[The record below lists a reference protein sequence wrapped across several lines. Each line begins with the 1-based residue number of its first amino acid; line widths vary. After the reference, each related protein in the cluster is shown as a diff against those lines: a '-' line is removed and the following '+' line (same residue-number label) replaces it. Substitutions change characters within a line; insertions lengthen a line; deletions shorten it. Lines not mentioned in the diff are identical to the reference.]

1 MMEAD
6 YRADLAHIHA
16 SGFGDL
22 AATAGPTLVGLLQ
35 HAGIDAGL
43 VVDLGCGNGVT
54 SRALSDA
61 GYDVLGIDRSA
72 AMLALARRTAP
83 GARFRRGSFL
93 DTDLPPCRAV
103 AAVGEVFNYTRRNL
117 DPVFR
122 RVHRAL
128 EPGGLFVFDLAGPG
142 RVAGREPARYWAEG
156 EDWAILVEVDEDRGQ
171 RLLTRRMTTFRRSGR
186 GWRRDAETHSQRLHA
201 ASEVAGRLRE
211 RGFRVRV
218 RRGYAGERFAAGHYV
233 VTARAEPKR

>member
-1 MMEAD
+1 MEAD

-16 SGFGDL
+16 AGFGDL
-22 AATAGPTLVGLLQ
+22 AATAGPALAGLLKR
-35 HAGIDAGL
+35 AGIDDGP

-61 GYDVLGIDRSA
+61 GYEVLGIDSSA

-83 GARFRRGSFL
+83 GARFRLASFL
-93 DTDLPPCRAV
+93 DTGLPPCRAV
-103 AAVGEVFNYTRRNL
+103 VAVGEVLNYTQRSL

-142 RVAGREPARYWAEG
+142 RVAGKGPARYWTEG
-156 EDWAILVEVDEDRGQ
+156 EDWAILVEVEEERG
-171 RLLTRRMTTFRRSGR
+171 RALLTRRMTTFRRSGR
-186 GWRRDAETHSQRLHA
+186 GWRRDAETHHQRLHRA
-201 ASEVAGRLRE
+201 GEVAGRLRAL
-211 RGFRVRV
+211 GFRVRV
-218 RRGYAGERFAAGHYV
+218 RRGYAGERFAPGHFV
-233 VTARAEPKR
+233 VVARAEPKR

>member
-1 MMEAD
+1 MEAD

-22 AATAGPTLVGLLQ
+22 AATAGPVLAGLLKD
-35 HAGIDAGL
+35 AGIDDGL

-72 AMLALARRTAP
+72 AMLAFARRTAP

-93 DTDLPPCRAV
+93 DGDLPPCRAV
-103 AAVGEVFNYTRRNL
+103 AAVGEVLNYTRRSL
-117 DPVFR
+117 DPIFR

-142 RVAGREPARYWAEG
+142 RVAGRGSARYWTEG
-156 EDWAILVEVDEDRGQ
+156 EDWAILVEVEEDRG
-171 RLLTRRMTTFRRSGR
+171 RGLLTRRMTTFRRSGR
-186 GWRRDAETHSQRLHA
+186 GWRRDAETHQQRLHRA
-201 ASEVAGRLRE
+201 GDVARRLRAL
-211 RGFRVRV
+211 GFRVRI
-218 RRGYAGERFAAGHYV
+218 RRGYAGERFAPGHFV
-233 VTARAEPKR
+233 VAARAEPKR